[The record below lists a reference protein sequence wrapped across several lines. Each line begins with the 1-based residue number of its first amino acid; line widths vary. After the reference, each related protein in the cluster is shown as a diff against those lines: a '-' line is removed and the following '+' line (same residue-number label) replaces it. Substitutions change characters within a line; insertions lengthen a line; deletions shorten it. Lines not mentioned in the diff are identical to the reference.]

1 MMITYFKTVVAVL
14 TVGILVTHG
23 LICQF
28 PHCETVQCE
37 SVDADNCT
45 GTIRMGGGYCGCC
58 MVCFTQIGYLEPCV
72 YKDALD
78 ELLYP
83 PTAICNPGLYCD
95 RKSSTCQSIPGVG

>member
-1 MMITYFKTVVAVL
+1 MITYFKNVIAVL
-14 TVGILVTHG
+14 TFVIFVTHG

-58 MVCFTQIGYLEPCV
+58 MACFTQIGNISDMFY
-72 YKDALD
+72 
-78 ELLYP
+78 
-83 PTAICNPGLYCD
+83 
-95 RKSSTCQSIPGVG
+95 